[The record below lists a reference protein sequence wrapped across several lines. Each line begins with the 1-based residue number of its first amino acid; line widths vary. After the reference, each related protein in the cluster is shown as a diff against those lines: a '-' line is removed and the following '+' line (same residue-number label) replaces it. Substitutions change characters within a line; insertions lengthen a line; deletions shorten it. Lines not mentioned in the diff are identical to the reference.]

1 MTAQTVAMLHA
12 PCAGA
17 RGAAAP
23 PRTLLQGPLRHSQPR
38 APLRRAPP
46 PLRVANEV
54 YEARVDP
61 AQLVVLASAAG
72 LGAYWW

>member
-1 MTAQTVAMLHA
+1 MTAQTVAMLHS

-23 PRTLLQGPLRHSQPR
+23 PRTLRQRHSQPR
-38 APLRRAPP
+38 VPLRRAPP

-61 AQLVVLASAAG
+61 AQLAVLASAAG